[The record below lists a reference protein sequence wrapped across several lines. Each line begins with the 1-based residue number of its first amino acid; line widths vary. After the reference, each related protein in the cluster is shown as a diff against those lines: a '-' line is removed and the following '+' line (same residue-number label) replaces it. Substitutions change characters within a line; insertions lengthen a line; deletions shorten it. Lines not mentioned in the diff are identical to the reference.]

1 MTTEELM
8 NLMAVSSAYGI
19 SAAEAGEALKCLS
32 MVLENGRKKESSV
45 CLDKFRVKSEEV
57 EFDWIS

>member
-19 SAAEAGEALKCLS
+19 SAAEVGEAFKRLS
-32 MVLENGRKKESSV
+32 MTLENGRKEKLDTSV
-45 CLDKFRVKSEEV
+45 NKFRVKSEEV